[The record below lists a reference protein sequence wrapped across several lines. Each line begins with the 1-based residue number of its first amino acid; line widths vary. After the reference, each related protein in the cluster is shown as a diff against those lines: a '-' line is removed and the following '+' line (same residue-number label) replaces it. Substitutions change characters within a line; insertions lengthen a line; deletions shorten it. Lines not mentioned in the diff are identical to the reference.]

1 MRFSCELKSTLSREY
16 KCFRWQVGIVGSRV
30 ATRGRRHSAQSRLHR
45 LSSAQTRHRHRRESF
60 TSTVRAE
67 GAESTPSSPDLGP
80 EVETCWKGTLVRIWE
95 FAEGRRPRW
104 TGLMSPR
111 GSSWTRC
118 VRCVSS
124 CVDSRVATPRD
135 GPDHATWMQRRIQ
148 PKAPKLNDSSPPL
161 RLPRRWTG
169 TCVPAP

>member
-1 MRFSCELKSTLSREY
+1 MDWANVTPGELMDALRE
-16 KCFRWQVGIVGSRV
+16 VRV
-30 ATRGRRHSAQSRLHR
+30 
-45 LSSAQTRHRHRRESF
+45 
-60 TSTVRAE
+60 
-67 GAESTPSSPDLGP
+67 
-80 EVETCWKGTLVRIWE
+80 
-95 FAEGRRPRW
+95 
-104 TGLMSPR
+104 
-111 GSSWTRC
+111 
-118 VRCVSS
+118 S